1 ADVTVRP
8 APDGMAQL
16 AVDLPQ
22 PLATAIRDAVNGYA
36 RMAKAD
42 GDPRPIGQLRVGVL
56 GDLVLRPW
64 DASRPP
70 FTAHLTVWASLDTL
84 AAGAAGHEACAVGQ
98 AVPGVVAGGDTG
110 TGAAAACGCGR
121 TQPAQVD
128 GQPITAAQL
137 RALLEQLDALCPG
150 GLQAPAGGSLTI
162 ALTDPGSG
170 A

>member
-1 ADVTVRP
+1 
-8 APDGMAQL
+8 M
-16 AVDLPQ
+16 DLPQ
-22 PLATAIRDAVNGYA
+22 PLATAIRHTVDGYA

-42 GDPRPIGQLRVGVL
+42 GDPRPIGQLRAGVL

-84 AAGAAGHEACAVGQ
+84 AAGAAGHEACAVGHGLPHARPDPADRAAAGTAAPCGM
-98 AVPGVVAGGDTG
+98 AVPATG
-110 TGAAAACGCGR
+110 CGCGA
-121 TQPAQVD
+121 PAEVD